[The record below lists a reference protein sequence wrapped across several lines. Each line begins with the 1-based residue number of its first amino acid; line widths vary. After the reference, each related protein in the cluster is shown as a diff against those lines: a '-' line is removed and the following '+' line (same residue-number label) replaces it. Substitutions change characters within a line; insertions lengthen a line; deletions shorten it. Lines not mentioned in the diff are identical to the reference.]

1 METIVQFKN
10 LYTEAFDDCK
20 PGIAVIFL
28 KIYSVFCVMLLF
40 MAMYA
45 FVYRA
50 FTGFRF

>member
-1 METIVQFKN
+1 MGTLVHFKHI
-10 LYTEAFDDCK
+10 YEEAFDNCK
-20 PGIAVIFL
+20 PEFAVIVL

-40 MAMYA
+40 IAMYA